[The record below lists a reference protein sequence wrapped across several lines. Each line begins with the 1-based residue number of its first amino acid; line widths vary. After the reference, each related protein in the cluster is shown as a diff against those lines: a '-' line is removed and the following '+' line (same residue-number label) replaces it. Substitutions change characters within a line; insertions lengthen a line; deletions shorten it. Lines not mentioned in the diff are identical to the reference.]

1 MKTILAPVDF
11 SAASEAVLT
20 QAIELARAL
29 GGRVMLITVIQPPV
43 ITNEYAALMENLAEV
58 MAAGERNA
66 ARRLAELE
74 QRVRAAQVPVE
85 TVQLNGPPVRMILD
99 QAARVAADY
108 VVMGSHG
115 HTALY
120 DLLVGSTTHGVLLRA
135 PCPVV
140 ITPGPKAAK
149 ATRAP

>member
-20 QAIELARAL
+20 QAIALARAL
-29 GGRVMLITVIQPPV
+29 GGRVVLLTVIQPPV
-43 ITNEYAALMENLAEV
+43 ITSEYAALMENLSEV

-74 QRVRAAQVPVE
+74 GRARTAQVPVE
-85 TVQLNGPPVRMILD
+85 SVQLNGPPIRTILD
-99 QAARVAADY
+99 QATQLGADY
-108 VVMGSHG
+108 IVMGSHG

-135 PCPVV
+135 TCPVV
-140 ITPGPKAAK
+140 ITPGPKPAK
-149 ATRAP
+149 AAREA